1 MSLLDRQARGNAAPI
16 ITVGL
21 VSLAFLIVSV
31 KYVSPMLY
39 YISERMAGRPLADV
53 PVMWDFWW
61 PVYLLVAAQVHGKM
75 RRAWILFLTLGV
87 ARVLWSAVVLTLF
100 FAKPDWDF
108 WGLQWLLYEV
118 IVLLGMTAGI
128 VLALTPASRE
138 EMVGHA
144 RGGSLLA

>member
-1 MSLLDRQARGNAAPI
+1 MSLLDRQARGSAAPA
-16 ITVGL
+16 ITFGL
-21 VSLAFLIVSV
+21 VILAFLIVSA
-31 KYVSPMLY
+31 KYVGPMLY
-39 YISERMAGRPLADV
+39 YISERMAGRPIADV

-61 PVYLLVAAQVHGKM
+61 PLYLLVAAQVYVKT

-118 IVLLGMTAGI
+118 VALLGIAAGI
-128 VLALTPASRE
+128 VLALTPAARE
-138 EMVGHA
+138 EMVRQA
-144 RGGSLLA
+144 RSGTLLA